1 MTLYDLPNLER
12 VLKAEGVEV
21 LSQLSDLRIKGV
33 RKLAFPSLPSVETF
47 NAIGNT
53 EYSNNGDGGASILWG
68 IAGSMHNLK
77 KLSIV
82 CFYELK
88 VLPNELNS
96 LSSLQELHIS
106 GCNKLE
112 SIAECV
118 LQGLSS
124 LHVLKFTFCISLKSL
139 PEGMTNLTC
148 LESLEISECDHL
160 ILPATMNKLTSL
172 RQLRFTGGDKNGTL
186 PNGLEGI
193 PSLQNLY
200 LSSFP
205 SLVTLPDWLGTMT
218 SLQTLEIRQCHRLT
232 SLPASFQGLINLH
245 ELHIYE
251 CPMLVDRCKQG
262 TGEDWLKIAHVPKL
276 ELTVEPEPSFYEK
289 MMSLLK
295 SRLLWRI
302 RFDIFDMMID
312 DDLL

>member
-118 LQGLSS
+118 LQ
-124 LHVLKFTFCISLKSL
+124 
-139 PEGMTNLTC
+139 
-148 LESLEISECDHL
+148 
-160 ILPATMNKLTSL
+160 ATMNKLTSL